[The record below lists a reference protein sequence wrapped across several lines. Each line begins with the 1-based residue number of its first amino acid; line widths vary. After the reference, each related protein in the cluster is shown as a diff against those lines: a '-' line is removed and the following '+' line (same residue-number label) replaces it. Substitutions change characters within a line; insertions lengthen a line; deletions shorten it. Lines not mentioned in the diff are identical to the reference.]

1 MNKILMML
9 MLLVSTN
16 VFAVNWVKAD
26 EGTFAGFRF
35 TGYID
40 QQSIRRDG
48 NKARLS
54 TLHDLKS
61 GKVLSN
67 NKTYLSTVAQS
78 EYDCFENTVRA
89 MDVNFYSGKMGTGDI
104 VLSAPNRTDQTIS
117 VPQGSIFATE
127 LKIACATK

>member
-9 MLLVSTN
+9 SLLVSTN
-16 VFAVNWVKAD
+16 VLAVDWVKAD

-67 NKTYLSTVAQS
+67 NKTYLSTVARS